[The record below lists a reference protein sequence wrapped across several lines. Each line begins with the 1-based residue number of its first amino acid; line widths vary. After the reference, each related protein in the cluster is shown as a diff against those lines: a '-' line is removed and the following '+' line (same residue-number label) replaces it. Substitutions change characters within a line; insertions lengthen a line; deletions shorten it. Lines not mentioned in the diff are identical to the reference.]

1 MLYGNKI
8 KLRYYESKD
17 FDLVFKLRNIPESY
31 DWFYEYEPI
40 NSTMTK
46 NWWEQSFTKRDE
58 KNFIIADIKTD
69 EAIGTCSL
77 VHIDFRNRKCEFGR
91 FIINP
96 ENKSLG
102 ASVEAE
108 LLALEYAFEHLNMNK
123 VYLEVFE
130 TNKSVVDMHK
140 RFGFMQEAIFYKHIY
155 KQGAFSNVV
164 GLSLFY
170 ENFKE
175 IKQKITNKISKIKG

>member
-8 KLRYYESKD
+8 KLRYYESND
-17 FDLVFKLRNIPESY
+17 FDLVYKLRNIPESY
-31 DWFYEYEPI
+31 NWFYEYEPI

-46 NWWEQSFTKRDE
+46 NWWEQSFSKKDE

-77 VHIDFRNRKCEFGR
+77 VHIDYRNRKCEFGR

-96 ENKSLG
+96 EYKALG
-102 ASVEAE
+102 VSVEAE

-123 VYLEVFE
+123 VYLEVLE
-130 TNKSVVDMHK
+130 INQSVVSLHK
-140 RFGFMQEAIFYKHIY
+140 QFGFIQEGIFNKHIY
-155 KQGAFSNVV
+155 KKGGFCNVIF
-164 GLSLFY
+164 LSLFI
-170 ENFKE
+170 ENFIE
-175 IKQKITNKISKIKG
+175 IKQNILNKISKIKG

>member
-17 FDLVFKLRNIPESY
+17 FELVYKLRNIPESY

-46 NWWEQSFTKRDE
+46 NWWEQSFLKKDE
-58 KNFIIADIKTD
+58 KNFLIADIKTD

-91 FIINP
+91 FIIDP
-96 ENKSLG
+96 EQNSSK
-102 ASVEAE
+102 AAVEAE
-108 LLALEYAFEHLNMNK
+108 YLILEYAFAHLGLNK
-123 VYLEVFE
+123 VYIEVI
-130 TNKSVVDMHK
+130 NNNSKVISLHK
-140 RFGFMQEAIFYKHIY
+140 KFGFESEATYKGHVFKDNQFIDAVGMALFRDIFIENRAKFSKIIY
-155 KQGAFSNVV
+155 K
-164 GLSLFY
+164 
-170 ENFKE
+170 
-175 IKQKITNKISKIKG
+175 